1 MIEKSY
7 GKYMTADGLDPL
19 IRALAAG
26 AKVRPLVVGESP
38 SPEGAK
44 TGPQTGSPLAMAV
57 GSDLNAAIV
66 QRKEKWSQGESNRD
80 PAADDDAEKT
90 EETPAVGEDSGA
102 ETVTPRLP
110 QRARKSPKRGAKTGP
125 GPVGES

>member
-19 IRALAAG
+19 IRALAG
-26 AKVRPLVVGESP
+26 QAKIRPLVVGDSL

-44 TGPQTGSPLAMAV
+44 TGPQTGPPLAMAV

-66 QRKEKWSQGESNRD
+66 QRKEKWSQGESNR
-80 PAADDDAEKT
+80 AVDDL
-90 EETPAVGEDSGA
+90 VIG
-102 ETVTPRLP
+102 
-110 QRARKSPKRGAKTGP
+110 
-125 GPVGES
+125 